1 MYKKYSCETCNY
13 YTTTRSNYFKHL
25 NTRKHILC
33 NDENIIDYT
42 LKENTINFNPIIEY
56 KNKKQLIV
64 ECSICLKSY
73 SCRQSLY
80 THLKNCKKKNDSVS
94 QNNSS
99 NYEDL
104 STSTTSQKVVI
115 DKELLIELLK
125 KISSSEN
132 SVIQPINT
140 NSHNNINITNN
151 NTNSNNKF
159 CLNFFLNEQCK
170 DASNIQDFLDNL
182 NTTFH
187 DLENIGSNGFVQG
200 ITQIIQNKLSE
211 YNLYTRPIHCTDIK
225 RDVLYIKDN
234 DKWEKDEHGNP
245 KMRNVIE
252 KIADKNIRKVS
263 AWRDEHPNCSVLD
276 SNDYNKWLSIAKQSL
291 NSGADSKKNEDKI
304 IKNISNISDISE
316 IRTIGMEESH
326 KNSIKKL

>member
-1 MYKKYSCETCNY
+1 MLKKYFCENCSF
-13 YTTTRSNYFKHL
+13 YTTNKTNYNKHL
-25 NTRKHILC
+25 ITRKHLS
-33 NDENIIDYT
+33 II
-42 LKENTINFNPIIEY
+42 ENTINNPENNIYKIIEDEN
-56 KNKKQLIV
+56 KNK
-64 ECSICLKSY
+64 CCTYCNNNY
-73 SCRQSLY
+73 SSRQSL
-80 THLKNCKKKNDSVS
+80 HSHIKNCKKKNDTVP
-94 QNNSS
+94 NTNIS

-104 STSTTSQKVVI
+104 STSATSQKVVI

-140 NSHNNINITNN
+140 NSHNNINITN
-151 NTNSNNKF
+151 TNSNNKF

-182 NTTFH
+182 NTTFN

-211 YNLYTRPIHCTDIK
+211 YNLYTRPIHCTDLK

-263 AWRDEHPNCSVLD
+263 AWRDAHPNCAVLD

-291 NSGADSKKNEDKI
+291 NSGSESKKNEDKI
-304 IKNISNISDISE
+304 IKNISNISDISD
-316 IRTIGMEESH
+316 IRTIGTEEPPP
-326 KNSIKKL
+326 KKISIKKYH